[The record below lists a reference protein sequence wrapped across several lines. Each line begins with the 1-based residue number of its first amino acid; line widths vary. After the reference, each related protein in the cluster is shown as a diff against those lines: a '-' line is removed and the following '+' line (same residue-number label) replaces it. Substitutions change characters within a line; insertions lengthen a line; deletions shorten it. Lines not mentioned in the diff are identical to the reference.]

1 MRRLYIVLTAFLLS
15 VSFAFA
21 ESYSEVIFSHSLV
34 KGAYAK
40 SKATHSG
47 KSWIQNVNGHL
58 PISDTLFFTPG
69 NSLSFNY
76 ISQQDGDWSASVL
89 YPGRKIQYLISN
101 KDVLHLKLYV
111 ESKDTKPG
119 HLPKIQLIQD
129 SLTSEYVSMDPYI
142 VSFKQGEWISIKIP
156 ANKIQGIN
164 YTKPLT
170 AISFSQN
177 QASSAMEHRIFID
190 QIEFLENNYPKTKL
204 SSAAVLGKVEAYGHH
219 IHLNWQLPLSPGIRY
234 VKIYRSTDNK
244 NYEAV
249 ALKPVHKLSSLEYVS
264 QLDKDYYYKVTWV
277 NFDYEES
284 PFSSEVKVRPEAI
297 DKDTF
302 LDLIQL
308 AHINYFSESFD
319 VNSGMYMPFRIRDRV
334 MVATKETGYAIL
346 SLIVG
351 AEKGFVNRNMALRR
365 ISRIV
370 YFLQRAQN
378 NHGFFP
384 SYFNGRTGTPDYFFK
399 LADYDVNATAS
410 IMEALLVSREY
421 FDADEDLEKDLRN
434 RITALWE
441 QIDWTAYTHKNSP
454 YLLIKAKSYLSDKK
468 NEEVIGGVNE
478 NMNAYFLAMASP
490 THALDIQAFKKSV
503 LRLPVDVGEVDSL
516 DVLLDIDSE
525 AIIDSAVV
533 SEEEVHDVSE
543 AILVDTVED
552 QTADLVDSIV
562 MSSVFE
568 DTEYYGMNL
577 RWRNYDDDL
586 LRFYSAFMTIRP
598 GDIQHKGV
606 KFDEEIQKLIL
617 FRKRSDN
624 EMGVGA
630 KNLDIWGTYQSVDS
644 VRSLKIN
651 PAISVGAMFA
661 QPKVAYQALKSLYS
675 DYGQESFSEY
685 GFRSWI
691 DLSQND
697 VSDSYHSLNQASVA
711 VQIEN
716 ARSGLI
722 WKLYKQIPE
731 IQKLY
736 TELFE
741 GKEEKTDTP

>member
-1 MRRLYIVLTAFLLS
+1 MKKLYTFLIGFLLS
-15 VSFAFA
+15 LPFVFA

-40 SKATHSG
+40 SKVEHSG
-47 KSWIQNVNGHL
+47 KSWIQNVNGNL

-69 NSLSFNY
+69 NSLSLNY
-76 ISQQDGDWSASVL
+76 ISQEEGDWSASVF
-89 YPGRKIQYLISN
+89 YPGRKIQYRLSD
-101 KDVLHLKLYV
+101 KDILHLKLYV
-111 ESKDTKPG
+111 ESKETEAH

-129 SLTSEYVSMDPYI
+129 STQSDFVSLDQYI
-142 VSFKQGEWISIKIP
+142 DDIKYGEWISLKIP
-156 ANKIQGIN
+156 VNKIQGIK
-164 YTKPLT
+164 YAKPLT
-170 AISFSQN
+170 AVSFSQN
-177 QASSAMEHRIFID
+177 QASKATQHHLFID
-190 QIEFLENNYPKTKL
+190 QIEFLEESYPKAKL
-204 SSAAVLGKVEAYGHH
+204 SSAAVLGDVKAYGHH

-244 NYEAV
+244 NFHAI
-249 ALKPVHKLSSLEYVS
+249 ALKPVHKLSSLDYVP
-264 QLDKDYYYKVTWV
+264 QLDKEYYYKVTWV

-284 PFSSEVKVRPEAI
+284 PFSPEVKIKPESI

-308 AHINYFSESFD
+308 AHVNYFAESFD

-334 MVATKETGYAIL
+334 MVSTKETGYAIL

-351 AEKGFVNRNMALRR
+351 AEKGFISRNMALRR

-370 YFLQRAQN
+370 YFLQKAQH

-384 SYFNGRTGTPDYFFK
+384 SYFNGRTATPDYFFK

-410 IMEALLVSREY
+410 ILESLLVSREY
-421 FDADEDLEKDLRN
+421 FDADEELEKDLRN
-434 RITALWE
+434 RITSLWE
-441 QIDWTAYTHKNSP
+441 SVDWASYTHKNSP
-454 YLLIKAKSYLSDKK
+454 HLLIKAKSYLSEKN

-490 THALDIQAFKKSV
+490 THALDIGAFKKSV
-503 LRLPVDVGEVDSL
+503 LRLPIDPNELDSL
-516 DVLLDIDSE
+516 EFSETDTDST
-525 AIIDSAVV
+525 SVV
-533 SEEEVHDVSE
+533 EDALIPEEELHGVP
-543 AILVDTVED
+543 LVDTLED
-552 QTADLVDSIV
+552 KTDELVDSIV

-568 DTEYYGMNL
+568 DAEYYGMNL
-577 RWRNYDDDL
+577 RWKNHDDDL
-586 LRFYSAFMTIRP
+586 LRFYSAFMTINP
-598 GDIQHKGV
+598 QDIRHKGV
-606 KFDEEIQKLIL
+606 KFEEEIKKLIL
-617 FRKRSDN
+617 FRKRYDN

-630 KNLDIWGTYQSVDS
+630 KNLDVWGTYQDVDS

-661 QPKVAYQALKSLYS
+661 QPKIAYQALQTLYS
-675 DYGQESFSEY
+675 DYGEESFSEY
-685 GFRSWI
+685 GFRSWM

-697 VSDSYHSLNQASVA
+697 VSDSFNSLNQASVA

-731 IQKLY
+731 IQALY
-736 TELFE
+736 AELFK
-741 GKEEKTDTP
+741 KEEKIGSEH

>member
-1 MRRLYIVLTAFLLS
+1 MKKLYTFLTGFLLS
-15 VSFAFA
+15 LPFVFA

-40 SKATHSG
+40 SQVEHSG
-47 KSWIQNVNGHL
+47 KSWIQNVNGNL

-69 NSLSFNY
+69 NSLSLNY
-76 ISQQDGDWSASVL
+76 ISQEEGDWSASVF
-89 YPGRKIQYLISN
+89 YPGRKIQYRLSD
-101 KDVLHLKLYV
+101 KDILRLKLYV
-111 ESKDTKPG
+111 ESKETKAH

-129 SLTSEYVSMDPYI
+129 STQSDFVSLDQYI
-142 VSFKQGEWISIKIP
+142 DDIKYGEWISLKIP
-156 ANKIQGIN
+156 VNKIQGIK
-164 YTKPLT
+164 YAKPLT
-170 AISFSQN
+170 AVSFSQN
-177 QASSAMEHRIFID
+177 QASKATQHHLFID
-190 QIEFLENNYPKTKL
+190 QIEFLEESYPKAKL
-204 SSAAVLGKVEAYGHH
+204 SSAAVLGDVKAYGHH

-244 NYEAV
+244 NFDAI
-249 ALKPVHKLSSLEYVS
+249 ALKPVHKLSSLDYVP
-264 QLDKDYYYKVTWV
+264 QLDKEYYYKVTWV

-284 PFSSEVKVRPEAI
+284 PFSPEVKIKPENI

-308 AHINYFSESFD
+308 AHVNYFAESFD

-334 MVATKETGYAIL
+334 MVSTKETGYAIL

-351 AEKGFVNRNMALRR
+351 AEKGFISRNMALRR

-370 YFLQRAQN
+370 YFLQKAQH

-384 SYFNGRTGTPDYFFK
+384 SYFNGRTATPDYFFK

-410 IMEALLVSREY
+410 ILESLLVSREY
-421 FDADEDLEKDLRN
+421 FNADEELEKDLRN
-434 RITALWE
+434 RITSLWE
-441 QIDWTAYTHKNSP
+441 SVDWASYTHKNSP
-454 YLLIKAKSYLSDKK
+454 HLLIKAKSYLSEKN

-490 THALDIQAFKKSV
+490 THALDIGAFKKSV
-503 LRLPVDVGEVDSL
+503 LRLPIDPNEL
-516 DVLLDIDSE
+516 DPLE
-525 AIIDSAVV
+525 V
-533 SEEEVHDVSE
+533 SET
-543 AILVDTVED
+543 DTDSTSVVED
-552 QTADLVDSIV
+552 ALIPEEELHGVPLADTLEDKTDELVDSIV

-568 DTEYYGMNL
+568 DAEYYGMNL
-577 RWRNYDDDL
+577 RWKNHDDDL
-586 LRFYSAFMTIRP
+586 LRFYSAFMTINP
-598 GDIQHKGV
+598 QDIRHKGV
-606 KFDEEIQKLIL
+606 TFEEEIKKLIL
-617 FRKRSDN
+617 FRKRYDN

-630 KNLDIWGTYQSVDS
+630 KNLDVWGTYQDVDS

-661 QPKVAYQALKSLYS
+661 QPKIAYQALQTLYS
-675 DYGQESFSEY
+675 DYGEESFSEY
-685 GFRSWI
+685 GFRSWM

-697 VSDSYHSLNQASVA
+697 VSDSFNSLNQASVA

-731 IQKLY
+731 IQALY
-736 TELFE
+736 AELFK
-741 GKEEKTDTP
+741 KEEEIGSEH